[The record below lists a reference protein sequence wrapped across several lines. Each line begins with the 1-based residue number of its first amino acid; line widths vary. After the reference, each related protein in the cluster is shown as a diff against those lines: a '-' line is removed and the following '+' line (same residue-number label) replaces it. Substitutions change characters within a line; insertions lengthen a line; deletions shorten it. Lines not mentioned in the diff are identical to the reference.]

1 MQKASLFLHKAFGT
15 SPNDGDIQPKEII
28 GYSIAGFGQ
37 NLMCTVI
44 GSYLTVF
51 MTDAIG
57 FSALSVA
64 LLMLFARVYDA
75 FNDPIMGSI
84 VDRTRSKWGKCR
96 PYLKWMVIPIAL
108 CTIACFLPV
117 YPATKAGFALISTV
131 YVIWGMVYTVADVP
145 YWGLSSALTSD
156 THKRGILLTVARLA
170 CSLGAGIVTIVVP
183 QITAAITAK
192 YTPETVQQP
201 LSMAYFI
208 IAIVFT
214 VLAIPLFYVG
224 FYTTK
229 ERMSDSES
237 KAPSLKHNL
246 KLLFK
251 NTPLLLIVLSGVL
264 GSAKMAY
271 SYTGGLY
278 FAKYVL
284 ADVEFLGMRG
294 EGLYTLITLALV
306 PGGLA
311 ASLAVPWFTKKIGK
325 KATMISSNLIG
336 SAVMF
341 IMYFVGY
348 KSPAALIFSLIGMV
362 IVGIPHGFANII
374 TYAMIADTVEYLEW
388 KTGERAEGI
397 CFAMQTFINKI
408 GMAVGAFI
416 GVLAYHMAGVT
427 PNNPGMLDDKG
438 KDTLWAML
446 VLLGA
451 ISLLL
456 TAVPLFF
463 YNFTEKRQQEV
474 VKIIAER
481 KAAEGNG
488 DNA

>member
-1 MQKASLFLHKAFGT
+1 
-15 SPNDGDIQPKEII
+15 
-28 GYSIAGFGQ
+28 
-37 NLMCTVI
+37 
-44 GSYLTVF
+44 
-51 MTDAIG
+51 
-57 FSALSVA
+57 
-64 LLMLFARVYDA
+64 
-75 FNDPIMGSI
+75 
-84 VDRTRSKWGKCR
+84 
-96 PYLKWMVIPIAL
+96 
-108 CTIACFLPV
+108 
-117 YPATKAGFALISTV
+117 
-131 YVIWGMVYTVADVP
+131 
-145 YWGLSSALTSD
+145 
-156 THKRGILLTVARLA
+156 
-170 CSLGAGIVTIVVP
+170 
-183 QITAAITAK
+183 
-192 YTPETVQQP
+192 
-201 LSMAYFI
+201 
-208 IAIVFT
+208 
-214 VLAIPLFYVG
+214 
-224 FYTTK
+224 
-229 ERMSDSES
+229 
-237 KAPSLKHNL
+237 
-246 KLLFK
+246 
-251 NTPLLLIVLSGVL
+251 
-264 GSAKMAY
+264 
-271 SYTGGLY
+271 
-278 FAKYVL
+278 
-284 ADVEFLGMRG
+284 
-294 EGLYTLITLALV
+294 
-306 PGGLA
+306 
-311 ASLAVPWFTKKIGK
+311 
-325 KATMISSNLIG
+325 LIG

>member
-1 MQKASLFLHKAFGT
+1 
-15 SPNDGDIQPKEII
+15 
-28 GYSIAGFGQ
+28 
-37 NLMCTVI
+37 
-44 GSYLTVF
+44 
-51 MTDAIG
+51 
-57 FSALSVA
+57 
-64 LLMLFARVYDA
+64 
-75 FNDPIMGSI
+75 
-84 VDRTRSKWGKCR
+84 
-96 PYLKWMVIPIAL
+96 
-108 CTIACFLPV
+108 
-117 YPATKAGFALISTV
+117 
-131 YVIWGMVYTVADVP
+131 MVYTVADVP

-170 CSLGAGIVTIVVP
+170 CTLGGGIVTIVVP

-294 EGLYTLITLALV
+294 EGLYTLITLAVV

>member
-37 NLMCTVI
+37 NLICTVI

-170 CSLGAGIVTIVVP
+170 CTLGGGIVTIVVP

-201 LSMAYFI
+201 LSM
-208 IAIVFT
+208 
-214 VLAIPLFYVG
+214 
-224 FYTTK
+224 
-229 ERMSDSES
+229 
-237 KAPSLKHNL
+237 
-246 KLLFK
+246 
-251 NTPLLLIVLSGVL
+251 
-264 GSAKMAY
+264 
-271 SYTGGLY
+271 
-278 FAKYVL
+278 
-284 ADVEFLGMRG
+284 
-294 EGLYTLITLALV
+294 
-306 PGGLA
+306 
-311 ASLAVPWFTKKIGK
+311 
-325 KATMISSNLIG
+325 
-336 SAVMF
+336 
-341 IMYFVGY
+341 
-348 KSPAALIFSLIGMV
+348 
-362 IVGIPHGFANII
+362 
-374 TYAMIADTVEYLEW
+374 
-388 KTGERAEGI
+388 
-397 CFAMQTFINKI
+397 
-408 GMAVGAFI
+408 
-416 GVLAYHMAGVT
+416 
-427 PNNPGMLDDKG
+427 
-438 KDTLWAML
+438 
-446 VLLGA
+446 
-451 ISLLL
+451 
-456 TAVPLFF
+456 
-463 YNFTEKRQQEV
+463 
-474 VKIIAER
+474 
-481 KAAEGNG
+481 
-488 DNA
+488 